1 MGDKPPQR
9 ISKVMMMVNEFNTT
23 LLLKQ
28 LKYER
33 EQYTFAKMMLNFLKD
48 EKLKSFDDV
57 ELADI

>member
-1 MGDKPPQR
+1 M
-9 ISKVMMMVNEFNTT
+9 ISKVMTMNEFNTT